1 MPLATASY
9 SEVRAALVAARNELS
24 MALSKGHGTLYIQDR
39 IKLLET
45 RCKAM

>member
-9 SEVRAALVAARNELS
+9 AEVRAALVEARDELS
-24 MALSKGHGTLYIQDR
+24 VARSKGHGTLYIQDR
-39 IKLLET
+39 IRRLES